1 LHTAGAVSQ
10 ALFMLNGLEVDT
22 GRMRQNL
29 DSTGGLIVAEAVMM
43 GLAPEL
49 GRNEAHDVVYAACRT
64 ALEHKRTL
72 ADVLKAMPDVI
83 QHVSAERIDFLCDP
97 INYLGT
103 APQMVDRALQLPAH

>member
-1 LHTAGAVSQ
+1 
-10 ALFMLNGLEVDT
+10 
-22 GRMRQNL
+22 MRQNL
-29 DSTGGLIVAEAVMM
+29 GVSRGLIVAEAVMM

-49 GRNEAHDVVYAACRT
+49 GRNEAHDVVYSACRT
-64 ALEHKRTL
+64 ALESRRTL
-72 ADVLKAMPDVI
+72 AQVLKTMPEVT